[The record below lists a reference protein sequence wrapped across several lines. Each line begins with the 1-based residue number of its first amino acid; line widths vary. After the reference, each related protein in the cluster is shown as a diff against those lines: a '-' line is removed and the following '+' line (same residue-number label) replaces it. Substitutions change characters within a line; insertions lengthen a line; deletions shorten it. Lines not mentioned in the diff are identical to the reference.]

1 MEYSPIRVEIIKI
14 RRTWFLWSI
23 ALALGFGLIYGSFA
37 ESEKGTVFGAL
48 VGLLAVVGFWL
59 PMYCLYKLSMAVE
72 QSRATAWGN
81 VAWQLVPF
89 FGLVAAFSL
98 VSKAGRIVRQ
108 NAKSGV
114 VRDVTPAD

>member
-14 RRTWFLWSI
+14 RRSWFLWSLAI
-23 ALALGFGLIYGSFA
+23 ALGFGLIFGTFA

-48 VGLLAVVGFWL
+48 VGLLAMVGLWL
-59 PMYCLYKLSMAVE
+59 PLYCLYKLSMAVE
-72 QSRATAWGN
+72 PSPSVAWAK

-98 VSKAGRIVRQ
+98 VSKAGGIVSLHSDGSA
-108 NAKSGV
+108 AKHVASV
-114 VRDVTPAD
+114 D